1 MQVSYYILIIFI
13 LVFGIIGNKIDL
25 IDKQQ
30 VDEEEAKDYAE
41 DYGAFYLKVSA
52 LSNNGLEDIFQK
64 IGEKFLSGGKKDNE
78 NSESEG
84 EDKFVDE

>member
-1 MQVSYYILIIFI
+1 MQVSYYILIIYI

-52 LSNNGLEDIFQK
+52 LSNNGLEEIFQK